1 MASEFG
7 MWTYWR
13 DKYYNLVDAL
23 KVQYPEVLASQPA
36 LRLEIVRIEAYEAL
50 IDKIM
55 DAVEESRCG
64 DDDDKFPMWRTYRD
78 DRGYE
83 GALRAHYRDELKKNE
98 PLRIA
103 LQNISQAKATL
114 DKWMLDKAAEED
126 LDDDERAENNAFN
139 AGGRD

>member
-1 MASEFG
+1 MSEEFG

-23 KVQYPEVLASQPA
+23 KVQYPELLAKQPA
-36 LRLEIVRIEAYEAL
+36 LRLEIIRIEAYEAL

-55 DAVEESRCG
+55 DAIEESRCG
-64 DDDDKFPMWRTYRD
+64 DDDSKFPMWKVYRD
-78 DRGYE
+78 DRSYE
-83 GALRAHYRDELKKNE
+83 GALRAYYPGELKKNE
-98 PLRIA
+98 SLRIA

-114 DKWMLDKAAEED
+114 DKWMLDKAADEE
-126 LDDDERAENNAFN
+126 LDDDERAERQVFN